1 MFNLQFSCGCLMRLL
16 ALLKIIQQ
24 MSMARDKKLFSSKD
38 VFCLFIRPAIDAM
51 YYWFNVTVGLYFNIP
66 LPGIAGKKSFP
77 VDDLQPLV
85 NLHFLCTLSRV
96 TPKIIWVDSCVVF

>member
-16 ALLKIIQQ
+16 PLLKIIQQ
-24 MSMARDKKLFSSKD
+24 MSMARNKKLFSSKD

-51 YYWFNVTVGLYFNIP
+51 YYWFNVTMGLYFNIP
-66 LPGIAGKKSFP
+66 LPGIAGMKSFP

-85 NLHFLCTLSRV
+85 NLHFDVLLV
-96 TPKIIWVDSCVVF
+96 ELHPKLYR